1 MPHAPD
7 TRTCAEPNKDL
18 IMSLTASDASLDLAP
33 TLDELRAAR
42 TSWRLDAIGGHN
54 VARFPSRD
62 ETVRVIDDL
71 VAALFPGRL
80 GAFAGPESMEDAFVE
95 THLRRALSGLQ
106 RQIENEFDYWQ
117 GEALLAFDVSQAAMI
132 VGLFAAELGPIRE
145 LVDDDVRAAFLGD
158 PAARSADEILIC
170 YPGIVAILYHRI
182 AHALYGLGAPIVAR
196 IISELANNRTGIDIH
211 PGATIGRSFFIDH
224 GTGVVIGETAIVGD
238 RVQIYQH
245 VTLGAR
251 SPLGVTDVSAR
262 ERLARHPI
270 VEDDVVIY
278 AGATIL
284 GRVTIGRGATIGG
297 NVWLLDDLPAGSVVA
312 QPTATILAG
321 DAAGHLHEALRGRS
335 G

>member
-1 MPHAPD
+1 
-7 TRTCAEPNKDL
+7 
-18 IMSLTASDASLDLAP
+18 MSLTAPDAPRDLAS
-33 TLDELRAAR
+33 TLEELRAAR
-42 TSWRLDAIGGHN
+42 TAWRQDVVGRHN
-54 VARFPSRD
+54 VSRFPSQD
-62 ETVRVIDDL
+62 EVARGVEDL
-71 VAALFPGRL
+71 IAALFPGRL
-80 GAFAGPESMEDAFVE
+80 GAFAGPETMEDAFVE
-95 THLRRALSGLQ
+95 ERLRRALAGLQ
-106 RQIENEFDYWQ
+106 RQIESEFDYWQ
-117 GEALLAFDVSQAAMI
+117 GEALLSFDVSQAAMI

-145 LVDDDVRAAFLGD
+145 LVDADVRAAFLGD

-182 AHALYGLGAPIVAR
+182 AHALYSLGAPIVAR

-211 PGATIGRSFFIDH
+211 PGASIGRSFFVDH
-224 GTGVVIGETAIVGD
+224 GTGVVIGETAIIGD

-262 ERLARHPI
+262 ERMARHPI

-297 NVWLLDDLPAGSVVA
+297 NVWLLEDVPPGSVVA
-312 QPTATILAG
+312 QPTAVILAG
-321 DAAGHLHEALRGRS
+321 DAAGQLHETLRGRS
-335 G
+335 A

>member
-1 MPHAPD
+1 V
-7 TRTCAEPNKDL
+7 
-18 IMSLTASDASLDLAP
+18 SLTATDASLDLAS
-33 TLDELRAAR
+33 TLEELRAAR
-42 TSWRLDAIGGHN
+42 TAWRQDVVGRHN
-54 VARFPSRD
+54 VSRFPSRD
-62 ETVRVIDDL
+62 EVARGVDDL
-71 VAALFPGRL
+71 IAALFPGRL
-80 GAFAGPESMEDAFVE
+80 GAFAGPETMEDAFVE
-95 THLRRALSGLQ
+95 ARLRRALAGLQ
-106 RQIENEFDYWQ
+106 RQIESEFDYWQ
-117 GEALLAFDVSQAAMI
+117 GEAILSFDISQAAMI

-145 LVDDDVRAAFLGD
+145 LVDADVRAAFLGD

-182 AHALYGLGAPIVAR
+182 AHALYSLGAPIVAR
-196 IISELANNRTGIDIH
+196 IISELANTRTGIDIH

-224 GTGVVIGETAIVGD
+224 GTGVVIGETAIIGD

-262 ERLARHPI
+262 ERMARHPI

-297 NVWLLDDLPAGSVVA
+297 NVWLLEDVPADSVVA
-312 QPTATILAG
+312 QPTAVILAG
-321 DAAGHLHEALRGRS
+321 DAAGQLHETLRGRS
-335 G
+335 A

>member
-1 MPHAPD
+1 MSHATD
-7 TRTCAEPNKDL
+7 T
-18 IMSLTASDASLDLAP
+18 LDLS
-33 TLDELRAAR
+33 TTIDELRTAR
-42 TSWRLDAIGGHN
+42 TAWRSEADGRHS
-54 VARFPSRD
+54 VDRFPSLT
-62 ETVRVIDDL
+62 ETGQAVEDL

-80 GAFAGPESMEDAFVE
+80 GMFAGPVEREDAFVAAR
-95 THLRRALSGLQ
+95 LRQGLARLQ
-106 RQIENEFDYWQ
+106 RQVESEFAYWQ
-117 GEALLAFDVSQAAMI
+117 EEAVMSFDVSHASMI
-132 VGLFAAELGPIRE
+132 IGLFSAELGPIRE

-170 YPGIVAILYHRI
+170 YPGVIAILYHRI

-211 PGATIGRSFFIDH
+211 PGATIGRRFFIDH

-251 SPLGVTDVSAR
+251 SPLGVTAVSAR

-297 NVWLLDDLPAGSVVA
+297 NVWLLEDVPAGSVVA
-312 QPTATILAG
+312 QPTAVILAG
-321 DAAGHLHEALRGRS
+321 DAADQLHETLRGRTA
-335 G
+335 

>member
-1 MPHAPD
+1 MAHTAAPLD
-7 TRTCAEPNKDL
+7 
-18 IMSLTASDASLDLAP
+18 LTAAIE
-33 TLDELRAAR
+33 ELRLARAA
-42 TSWRLDAIGGHN
+42 WRQDVGGRHN
-54 VARFPSRD
+54 VARFPSQA
-62 ETVRVIDDL
+62 ETARAIEDL

-80 GAFAGPESMEDAFVE
+80 GAFAGPPDLEDVFVE
-95 THLRRALSGLQ
+95 TRLRRALAGLQ
-106 RQIENEFDYWQ
+106 RQIESEFEYWQ
-117 GEALLAFDVSQAAMI
+117 QEALLSFDVSQAAMI

-158 PAARSADEILIC
+158 PAARSADEILVC
-170 YPGIVAILYHRI
+170 YPGVVAILYHRI

-224 GTGVVIGETAIVGD
+224 GTGVVIGETAIIGD

-251 SPLGVTDVSAR
+251 SPLGVTEVSPR

-284 GRVTIGRGATIGG
+284 GRVTIGQGATIGG
-297 NVWLLDDLPAGSVVA
+297 NVWLLEDVPAGSVVA
-312 QPTATILAG
+312 QPTAVILAG
-321 DAAGHLHEALRGRS
+321 DAAVQLHETLRGRAA
-335 G
+335 